1 MTSTLAPAA
10 VMMATQI
17 WVTLLRHFADSGR
30 GVLITTSDLAEALG
44 LADTIIAFYRGRQ
57 AATFT
62 RASRSEED
70 VLAAITGQ
78 RIERGAA

>member
-1 MTSTLAPAA
+1 
-10 VMMATQI
+10 
-17 WVTLLRHFADSGR
+17 
-30 GVLITTSDLAEALG
+30 VLIATSDLAEALG

-78 RIERGAA
+78 RIERGTA